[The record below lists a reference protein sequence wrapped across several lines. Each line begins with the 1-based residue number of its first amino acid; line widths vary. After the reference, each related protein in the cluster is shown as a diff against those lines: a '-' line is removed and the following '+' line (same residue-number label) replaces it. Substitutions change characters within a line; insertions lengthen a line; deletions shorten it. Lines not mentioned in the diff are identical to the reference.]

1 LGSVTIMD
9 GPSLRTPLSTVRYLG
24 AARLGTEAVWRQKV
38 TSVALIPLAFAF
50 VYLAL
55 RLVSMDYAG
64 VRATLGSPLA
74 LMFVLAFVIAGVV
87 HMQIGMRS
95 IIDDYL
101 QGHKREWALIAN
113 TLAANALGF
122 ACVVAALR
130 IGLS

>member
-1 LGSVTIMD
+1 MD
-9 GPSLRTPLSTVRYLG
+9 RPTLRTPLSTVRYLG
-24 AARLGTEAVWRQKV
+24 SARLGTEAVWRQKI
-38 TSVALIPLAFAF
+38 TAVALIPLAFSF
-50 VYLAL
+50 VCLGL

-64 VRATLGSPLA
+64 VRATLAGPLA

-113 TLAANALGF
+113 ILAAAALGF

-130 IGLS
+130 IGLT

>member
-1 LGSVTIMD
+1 MMD
-9 GPSLRTPLSTVRYLG
+9 KPSLRTPLSHVRHLG
-24 AARLGTEAVWRQKV
+24 SARLGAEAAWRQKV
-38 TSVALIPLAFAF
+38 TAVALVPLAFSF

-55 RLVSMDYAG
+55 RLVSMDYVD
-64 VRATLGSPLA
+64 VRATLAGPLA
-74 LMFVLAFVIAGVV
+74 LMFVLAFVIAGIV

-113 TLAANALGF
+113 TLIAAALGF

>member
-1 LGSVTIMD
+1 MD
-9 GPSLRTPLSTVRYLG
+9 RPSLRTPLSTVHYLG
-24 AARLGTEAVWRQKV
+24 SARLGTEAVWRQKI
-38 TSVALIPLAFAF
+38 TAVALIPLAFSF
-50 VYLAL
+50 VCLAL

-64 VRATLGSPLA
+64 VRATLAGPLA
-74 LMFVLAFVIAGVV
+74 LTFVLAYVIAGVV

-113 TLAANALGF
+113 TLAAAALGF